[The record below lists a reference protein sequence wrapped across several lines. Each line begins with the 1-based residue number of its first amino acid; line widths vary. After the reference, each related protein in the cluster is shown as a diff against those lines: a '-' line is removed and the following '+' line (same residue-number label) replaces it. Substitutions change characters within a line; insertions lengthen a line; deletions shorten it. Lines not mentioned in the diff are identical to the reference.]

1 MTRSRVITG
10 NAAQAVDRFDF
21 PSVDAS
27 PAEALRG
34 AQKGSAHLLTAG
46 QLDELQKQV
55 RDEAFQ
61 RGYAEGI
68 AAGKAE
74 AASRAAKLAALGTA
88 LARPLENLERAVEE
102 ELLGLSIALASHLVR
117 REIDHAPDVLA
128 TAVHEC
134 LAVLPS
140 SARDVVLHLHPAD
153 AALLKAELAPGA
165 DQRFRIADDKE
176 LARGDVRVTSAATQV
191 DGRLETRLKHVLA
204 AAQSGPPEDLA

>member
-1 MTRSRVITG
+1 MTRSRVIDG
-10 NAAQAVDRFDF
+10 NAAHSVDRWEL
-21 PSVDAS
+21 PPVDAS
-27 PAEALRG
+27 AAEALRG

-55 RDEAFQ
+55 REEAYQ
-61 RGYAEGI
+61 RGHAEGL

-74 AASRAAKLAALGTA
+74 AAARAAKLAALGTA
-88 LARPLENLERAVEE
+88 LARPLEQLERAVEE
-102 ELLGLSIALASHLVR
+102 ELLGLSITLACHLVR
-117 REIDHAPDVLA
+117 REIDHDPAVLGA
-128 TAVHEC
+128 AVHEC

-153 AALLKAELAPGA
+153 AALLKSELAAGA
-165 DQRFRIADDKE
+165 DARFRIADDRE

-204 AAQSGPPEDLA
+204 AAESGPPEDLA